1 MESKWVEDVFRV
13 CCQVSPDLNSNGC
26 KRDMPCQNTG
36 GPSQFLK
43 HFAEYTARVS
53 KFGTVKTFFEKY
65 LALPISDVFKTI
77 NQGAQNLSILD
88 FFKRVTTPR
97 DMKVKTSEKLAP
109 PPT

>member
-13 CCQVSPDLNSNGC
+13 CCQVSPHLNSNGC

-43 HFAEYTARVS
+43 HFAEYAARVCN
-53 KFGTVKTFFEKY
+53 FGNSPRKFFETY
-65 LALPISDVFKTI
+65 LALPISHMFETI
-77 NQGAQNLSILD
+77 NQGTQNLSILD

-97 DMKVKTSEKLAP
+97 DMKVKTSEKLE
-109 PPT
+109 